1 MVSLDLINLI
11 NKTLDSTG
19 LSSVSWHA
27 LALIIKSIREFC
39 CHFFVVAKYSF
50 VVIST
55 KEFLLYYVRFIR
67 NIDLVI
73 TFAIVILFPKI
84 VLIMLFW

>member
-1 MVSLDLINLI
+1 M
-11 NKTLDSTG
+11 
-19 LSSVSWHA
+19 
-27 LALIIKSIREFC
+27 ALIIKSIREFY

-55 KEFLLYYVRFIR
+55 KEFLLCYVRFIR
-67 NIDLVI
+67 KIDLVI
-73 TFAIVILFPKI
+73 IFATVILFPKI

>member
-1 MVSLDLINLI
+1 M
-11 NKTLDSTG
+11 
-19 LSSVSWHA
+19 
-27 LALIIKSIREFC
+27 ALIIKSVREF